1 MRKYIT
7 ISTETRRA
15 LMKKYNVTS
24 RTIWEACSFITRNK
38 RGNDIRRDAMDMG
51 GRYIEE
57 NFIPNCRTEFL
68 GSGGIRQTFPARV
81 EVFLEGGTAVIRK
94 NDKDLE
100 RYDNVTLDGWGNILE
115 RAQHLSETGMFE
127 VVIQ

>member
-1 MRKYIT
+1 MRKF
-7 ISTETRRA
+7 ISVNAETRKH
-15 LMKKYNVTS
+15 LMEKYQVTS
-24 RTIWEACSFITRNK
+24 QTIWEACSFITKNK
-38 RGNDIRRDAMDMG
+38 RGNDIRKDALAMG
-51 GRYIEE
+51 GRYTEE

-68 GSGGIRQTFPARV
+68 GSGGIRQIFPARV
-81 EVFLEGGTAVIRK
+81 EVFLEGGTAVIMK
-94 NDKDLE
+94 NDKEQE

>member
-1 MRKYIT
+1 MKRYISVKPEVIDQLSSKYD
-7 ISTETRRA
+7 ISRRA
-15 LMKKYNVTS
+15 VWSALAFLTKN
-24 RTIWEACSFITRNK
+24 E
-38 RGNDIRRDAMDMG
+38 RGSNIRKDALDMG

-100 RYDNVTLDGWGNILE
+100 QYDNVTLDGWGNILE

>member
-1 MRKYIT
+1 MRKYIS

-38 RGNDIRRDAMDMG
+38 RGNNIRRDAMDMG

-68 GSGGIRQTFPARV
+68 GSGGIRQIFPARV
-81 EVFLEGGTAVIRK
+81 EVLLEGGTAVIAK
-94 NDKDLE
+94 NDKEQE
-100 RYDNVTLDGWGNILE
+100 RYENVTLDGWGNILE
-115 RAQHLSETGMFE
+115 RAQSLSETGMFE
-127 VVIQ
+127 TVV